1 VHNHEW
7 ILALINVQYMVLQ
20 INPNLTHK
28 PLKPLFNHT
37 TSPTGTNLF
46 LFYIKTKNTFIWEYL
61 IPSLKWNVQIH
72 ETTSKLTL
80 QCQQLVACLAS
91 LKQKIKMV
99 DIVLRVGIAYSF

>member
-1 VHNHEW
+1 MD
-7 ILALINVQYMVLQ
+7 L
-20 INPNLTHK
+20 
-28 PLKPLFNHT
+28 
-37 TSPTGTNLF
+37 GTNKCAIYGSPNKSKF
-46 LFYIKTKNTFIWEYL
+46 NPQAFKAFIQSHNISYRNQPIPVLHQNEKYLYLGIHL